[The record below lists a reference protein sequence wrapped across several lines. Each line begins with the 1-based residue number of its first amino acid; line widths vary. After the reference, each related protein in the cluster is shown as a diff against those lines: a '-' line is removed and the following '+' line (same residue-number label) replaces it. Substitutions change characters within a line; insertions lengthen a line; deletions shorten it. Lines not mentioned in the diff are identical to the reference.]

1 MRIFLALTLLLFLSS
16 CGVLSGA
23 ASLLGGGS
31 KGPTVNSNAQIGKEN
46 TQQIVANQTSDRS
59 TNNAQGDI
67 VKTDSQ
73 ENIEAQNVEI
83 FNYQDNWL
91 LWLFALLGWILPSP
105 NEIWRGFL
113 RTITL
118 GRYRG

>member
-16 CGVLSGA
+16 GGLLGGA
-23 ASLLGGGS
+23 SALLGGG
-31 KGPTVNSNAQIGKEN
+31 KGPTVNSNAQVGKEN
-46 TQQIVANQTSDRS
+46 TQQIVANQTSDKS